1 MKVKKWAVWTIAAG
15 LFCCVVLGVGVW
27 QYYGASAVKRDAVV
41 LIPTGSDFSR
51 VMDSLRAGDLLRNET
66 LFRTM
71 ARAKGLDRRVSPGRY
86 ELKQGMGYSEVINR
100 IQSGLQSPVR
110 ITFHNIRTMDRLA
123 AVLSR
128 QIELDSMTLV
138 EAFANDSIVVAY
150 GYTPQTFMAMFIPNT
165 YEVYWNCSVDDL
177 LQRMK
182 RESDRFW
189 ASRDAKLARCGLTRN
204 EVITLAS
211 IVYEETK
218 RQSEMPVVAGVYIN
232 RLRRGM
238 PLQADPTVKF
248 ALGDFSLRR
257 ILHKHLEVDSPYNTY
272 RVTGL
277 PPGPICMPSIAAID
291 AVLNYQEHD
300 YLYFCAK
307 EDLSG
312 AHNFARTLAEHNR
325 NARAYAAALNRLKI
339 R

>member
-1 MKVKKWAVWTIAAG
+1 MKVKRWAVWTIAAG
-15 LFCCVVLGVGVW
+15 VICGAVLGFCVW

-41 LIPTGSDFSR
+41 LVPTGSDFGQL
-51 VMDSLRAGDLLRNET
+51 MDSLRAGDLLRNEA
-66 LFRTM
+66 LFQAM
-71 ARAKGLDRRVSPGRY
+71 ARAKGLDKRVCSGRY
-86 ELKQGMGYSEVINR
+86 ELQQGMGYSEVINR
-100 IQSGLQSPVR
+100 IQAGLQSPVR
-110 ITFHNIRTMDRLA
+110 ITFHNIRTLDRLA
-123 AVLSR
+123 EVLSR
-128 QIELDSMTLV
+128 QIELDSATLMQT
-138 EAFANDSIVVAY
+138 FTNDSIVAAY

-165 YEVYWNCSVDDL
+165 YEVYWNCSADDL

-189 ASRDAKLARCGLTRN
+189 ASRDAKLARCGLSRN
-204 EVITLAS
+204 EAITLAS

-272 RVTGL
+272 RVAGL

-291 AVLNYQEHD
+291 AVLDYQEHD

-325 NARAYAAALNRLKI
+325 NAWAYAAALNRLKI
-339 R
+339 H

>member
-1 MKVKKWAVWTIAAG
+1 MKVKRWAVWTIAAG
-15 LFCCVVLGVGVW
+15 VICCAVLCFGVW

-41 LIPTGSDFSR
+41 LVPTGSDFGQL
-51 VMDSLRAGDLLRNET
+51 MDSLHGGDLLRNEA
-66 LFRTM
+66 LFRAM
-71 ARAKGLDRRVSPGRY
+71 ARAKGLDKRVCSGRY

-100 IQSGLQSPVR
+100 IQAGLQSPVR
-110 ITFHNIRTMDRLA
+110 ITFHNVRTFDRLA
-123 AVLSR
+123 GLLSR
-128 QIELDSMTLV
+128 QIELDSMTLMQ
-138 EAFANDSIVVAY
+138 AFTDDSVVAAY

-189 ASRDAKLARCGLTRN
+189 SSRDTRLARCGLTRN
-204 EVITLAS
+204 EAITLAS

-248 ALGDFSLRR
+248 AMGDFSLRR

-272 RVTGL
+272 RVSGL

-291 AVLNYQEHD
+291 AVLDYQEHD

-339 R
+339 H

>member
-51 VMDSLRAGDLLRNET
+51 VMDTLRAGDLLRNET
-66 LFRTM
+66 LFRAM

-86 ELKQGMGYSEVINR
+86 ELKQGMCYSEVINR

-128 QIELDSMTLV
+128 QIELDSMTLM
-138 EAFANDSIVVAY
+138 EAFTNDSIVAAY

-257 ILHKHLEVDSPYNTY
+257 ILYKHLEVDSPYNTY

-312 AHNFARTLAEHNR
+312 AHSFARTLAEHNR

>member
-51 VMDSLRAGDLLRNET
+51 VMDSLRAGDLLRNEM

-71 ARAKGLDRRVSPGRY
+71 ARAKGLDRRVFPGRY

-128 QIELDSMTLV
+128 QIELDSMTLM
-138 EAFANDSIVVAY
+138 EAFTNDSIVAAY

-189 ASRDAKLARCGLTRN
+189 ASRDTKLARCGLTRN

>member
-1 MKVKKWAVWTIAAG
+1 MKVKKWTVWTIAAG
-15 LFCCVVLGVGVW
+15 LFCCIVLGVGVW

-41 LIPTGSDFSR
+41 LIPTGSDFNR
-51 VMDSLRAGDLLRNET
+51 LMDSLRAGDLLRNET

-71 ARAKGLDRRVSPGRY
+71 ARAKGLDKRVFPGRY

-128 QIELDSMTLV
+128 QIELDSMTLM
-138 EAFANDSIVVAY
+138 ETFTNDSIVVAY
-150 GYTPQTFMAMFIPNT
+150 GYTPQTFKAMFIPNT
-165 YEVYWNCSVDDL
+165 YEVYWNCSVNDL

-204 EVITLAS
+204 EAITLAS

>member
-1 MKVKKWAVWTIAAG
+1 M
-15 LFCCVVLGVGVW
+15 
-27 QYYGASAVKRDAVV
+27 R
-41 LIPTGSDFSR
+41 
-51 VMDSLRAGDLLRNET
+51 
-66 LFRTM
+66 
-71 ARAKGLDRRVSPGRY
+71 
-86 ELKQGMGYSEVINR
+86 
-100 IQSGLQSPVR
+100 
-110 ITFHNIRTMDRLA
+110 
-123 AVLSR
+123 
-128 QIELDSMTLV
+128 
-138 EAFANDSIVVAY
+138 
-150 GYTPQTFMAMFIPNT
+150 QTFMAMFIPNT
-165 YEVYWNCSVDDL
+165 YEVYWNCSVNDL

-204 EVITLAS
+204 EAITLAS

-272 RVTGL
+272 RVVGL